1 MKKINLNNS
10 YNTRDLG
17 GYKTIDDKE
26 TKYNVFIRSDVIDN
40 LSEEEVSYFLDN
52 NIKTIIDLRSDVEL
66 LKKTSYFENDSR
78 FLYNRVELEG
88 KDAPMNEADIPYN
101 YISILDNKKDIKNIL
116 NIILS
121 SQTGILFHCS
131 MGKDRTGV
139 IAMILFLIANVSRKI
154 IIKDYS
160 ISDKNIKEL
169 IIEYHRKK
177 PNAPKFIGL
186 SKSEY
191 MSKTLDLFFDKYK
204 SIDNYIYYLGFSN
217 NDINKIRERFIV

>member
-1 MKKINLNNS
+1 
-10 YNTRDLG
+10 
-17 GYKTIDDKE
+17 
-26 TKYNVFIRSDVIDN
+26 
-40 LSEEEVSYFLDN
+40 
-52 NIKTIIDLRSDVEL
+52 
-66 LKKTSYFENDSR
+66 
-78 FLYNRVELEG
+78 
-88 KDAPMNEADIPYN
+88 MNELDIPYI
-101 YISILDNKKDIKNIL
+101 YMSIVDNKKDIKDIL
-116 NIILS
+116 NIILN
-121 SQTGILFHCS
+121 SQTGILFNCT

-139 IAMILFLIANVSRKI
+139 IAMILLLIANVSRED

-177 PNAPKFIGL
+177 PNAPEFIGL

>member
-17 GYKTIDDKE
+17 GYKTIDNKE
-26 TKYNVFIRSDVIDN
+26 TKYNVFIRSDVIDK

-101 YISILDNKKDIKNIL
+101 YMSILDNKKNINDIL

-139 IAMILFLIANVSRKI
+139 IAMILLLIANVSREI

-177 PNAPKFIGL
+177 PNVML
-186 SKSEY
+186 QN
-191 MSKTLDLFFDKYK
+191 LLV
-204 SIDNYIYYLGFSN
+204 YLN
-217 NDINKIRERFIV
+217 QNICLKH